1 MANQQEAGAR
11 SLPAW
16 LRWLVIALLGLGI
29 FFRFYHLDYKV
40 FWVDETHTAL
50 RSAGYRKAWVADRVF
65 TAEVITVETLQQYQ
79 RPRQD
84 QGWQRTWRTLR
95 SSAEHSP
102 LYFVLARAWVEL
114 WGFSVANLRSLSAVL
129 SLLVFPAVFWLGW
142 ELFASSL
149 VGWIAIGLVAISP
162 LHLLYAQEA
171 RPYSLLTVATLLS
184 SASLLW
190 ALRTQNRKSW
200 IAYGATAAL
209 GFYTQ
214 LLFALATIAH
224 GLYVLLREPAW
235 QQGRWSAAV
244 RAYGCAIAGGLLA
257 FLPWLLVLLT
267 NLGQVQSATVSLRD
281 RVPLLTQVQTWV
293 VNLSRVFGH
302 PESLLLGAVL
312 LVMSAIAFY
321 HLCRHTSR
329 QAWLFLVLLAAVSAL
344 PLVLPDLLGGG
355 QRSLRIR
362 YLIPCYL
369 SIQIVLAYWFA
380 RQAVWVKNW
389 QQQLV
394 RVSFM
399 GLIVAGIAACLVSSQ
414 SEMWWNKEPAKT
426 GYYPAVANLIN
437 QANKPLVITDTAL
450 VDTIAFS
457 YRLNSH
463 VKLQLVEAQH
473 LNRLQVPTG
482 FDAVFL
488 LVPTPALRSALQQQ
502 NYQLTPL
509 YSDQFT
515 PEPRLWSVTRSETA
529 NPR

>member
-1 MANQQEAGAR
+1 MANQQKWGER
-11 SLPAW
+11 SLPIW
-16 LRWLVIALLGLGI
+16 WRWLVIALLGLGI
-29 FFRFYHLDYKV
+29 FLRFYHLDYKV

-65 TAEVITVETLQQYQ
+65 TAEVISVETLQQYQ

-84 QGWQRTWRTLR
+84 QGWQWTWRTL
-95 SSAEHSP
+95 SSNAEHSP
-102 LYFVLARAWVEL
+102 LYFLMARAWVEF

-129 SLLVFPAVFWLGW
+129 SLLVFPAVYWLGW
-142 ELFASSL
+142 ELFASSV

-190 ALRTQNRKSW
+190 ALRTQTRKSW
-200 IAYGATAAL
+200 MAYGATVAL

-214 LLFALATIAH
+214 LLFALVTIAH
-224 GLYVLLREPAW
+224 GLYVFWREPGW

-244 RAYGCAIAGGLLA
+244 RAYGWAIGGGLLA

-281 RVPLLTQVQTWV
+281 RVPLLIQVQTWV

-302 PESLLLGAVL
+302 PESLLLGGVL
-312 LVMSAIAFY
+312 LVMGAIALY
-321 HLCRHTSR
+321 HLCRTTSR
-329 QAWLFLVLLAAVSAL
+329 QTWLFLVLLAAVSAV

-369 SIQIVLAYWFA
+369 SLQIALAYWFA
-380 RQAVWVKNW
+380 RQAIWVKTW
-389 QQQLV
+389 QQQVV
-394 RVSFM
+394 RVSFIS
-399 GLIVAGIAACLVSSQ
+399 LIGVGIAACLVSSQ
-414 SEMWWNKEPAKT
+414 AEIWWNKEPAKT

-437 QANKPLVITDTAL
+437 QAKNPLVITDTAL
-450 VDTIAFS
+450 VDTIALS
-457 YRLNSH
+457 YRLNPQ

-473 LNRLQVPTG
+473 LNRLQVPTE
-482 FDAVFL
+482 FDSVFL
-488 LVPTPALRSALQQQ
+488 LVPTEALRSALQQQ

-509 YSDQFT
+509 YSDQFAA
-515 PEPRLWSVTRSETA
+515 EPRLWSVARSETA
-529 NPR
+529 KS